1 MKSFLP
7 LSATVALGYVLMF
20 SEAFA
25 GSVGADRRIPEA
37 TTATELEWM
46 KGMPSPPGSREYLV
60 ELRRRIAA
68 GPRVRLKAVYHGF
81 RQFGGSRFAL
91 DSEGERTWSVT
102 TCQVISPERYKG
114 WVIPINHSVELPVSN
129 CWRTEG
135 CVAEF
140 DVNERVVE
148 ALHNDIFGFT
158 ESIFDSQLG
167 NPKLDVPGGGAKSS
181 SIARPRSVDASSGPT
196 SSTRRD
202 GGAK

>member
-1 MKSFLP
+1 MNFSP
-7 LSATVALGYVLMF
+7 RLSVAIALGFVLMF

-25 GSVGADRRIPEA
+25 ESAGAGR
-37 TTATELEWM
+37 TTASELEWM
-46 KGMPSPPGSREYLV
+46 KGMPSPPGSRDYLV

-68 GPRVRLKAVYHGF
+68 GPRVRLKAVYNGF

-91 DSEGERTWSVT
+91 DREGERTWSAT
-102 TCQVISPERYKG
+102 TCRIISPKRYTG
-114 WVIPINHSVELPVSN
+114 WVIPINHSVEVPGGN

-148 ALHNDIFGFT
+148 ALHDDIFGFT

-167 NPKLDVPGGGAKSS
+167 NLKLEMPAGGAKSS
-181 SIARPRSVDASSGPT
+181 SVARPTSVGTSSGPT
-196 SSTRRD
+196 SNTRRD
-202 GGAK
+202 GGVK